1 MYDRYGDITKF
12 ITDPDKLTVS
22 NGEVYISGERDY
34 DIVVDV
40 EDCYG
45 NFNEVKPFIALI
57 SKHIN
62 ELDNTVQRFNKR
74 KRVRRNGYS
83 EGRLPSHSS
92 ITRYDYSKSMED
104 EPDIQK
110 REAKTFPFV
119 IGVIYLP
126 KPNFVMLDYWC
137 TEYNSQFEVV
147 FEYKD
152 GGFFLRSFGA
162 FDLIPDDWE
171 AE

>member
-12 ITDPDKLTVS
+12 ITDPEKLSAV
-22 NGEVYISGERDY
+22 NGECRISDVSDY

-45 NFNEVKPFIALI
+45 DFNEVKPFIALI

-62 ELDNTVQRFNKR
+62 DLDNTVQRFDKR
-74 KRVRRNGYS
+74 KRVRQNGYS
-83 EGRLPSHSS
+83 EGRLPSHNG

-119 IGVIYLP
+119 IGVIYLI

-137 TEYNSQFEVV
+137 TEYNSQFDVV

-152 GGFFLRSFGA
+152 GGFYMRSFGA